1 MDSPPADVP
10 LPGRAMQDVAHEF
23 TCIYPVTL
31 RCNRSERAGQSEPP
45 GEQPRDLHASRVES
59 CRAP

>member
-1 MDSPPADVP
+1 MDPPPRGRP
-10 LPGRAMQDVAHEF
+10 LLGRAKQDVTHEF

-45 GEQPRDLHASRVES
+45 AEQPRDLHASRVES
-59 CRAP
+59 CGAP